1 MSKKPTKK
9 SKFSGKQALEL
20 VQAITT
26 APKNPIDRSKIPS
39 LGSFIRKIK
48 KKSMAA
54 GRKNMFPMPYMVD
67 EDPKTG
73 KFKYK
78 PKSMKKGDMADKVL
92 NPNVANKVVDKI
104 VKSKKYSYVNRAM
117 NPKSP
122 TIGNQTMKTM
132 GADGK
137 LFPTIRRN
145 KRGRLRQ
152 YDSKQA
158 LKMSQLKKDAIPVTD
173 IAPTYVSTKDV
184 SLALSN
190 RVAKS
195 RGMKKGGTNS
205 SCPYRENGVRSPIK
219 GIKPL
224 QIKGVKFTG
233 VK

>member
-1 MSKKPTKK
+1 MDEIIYGKGYIIEKGYNPLKKK
-9 SKFSGKQALEL
+9 
-20 VQAITT
+20 
-26 APKNPIDRSKIPS
+26 
-39 LGSFIRKIK
+39 KIK
-48 KKSMAA
+48 IFRTSPEQKKEFLIKQ
-54 GRKNMFPMPYMVD
+54 KNIQRA
-67 EDPKTG
+67 KKG
-73 KFKYK
+73 KKIEK
-78 PKSMKKGDMADKVL
+78 PK

-104 VKSKKYSYVNRAM
+104 IKSKKYSYVNRAM

-158 LKMSQLKKDAIPVTD
+158 LKMSQLKKDAIPVSD